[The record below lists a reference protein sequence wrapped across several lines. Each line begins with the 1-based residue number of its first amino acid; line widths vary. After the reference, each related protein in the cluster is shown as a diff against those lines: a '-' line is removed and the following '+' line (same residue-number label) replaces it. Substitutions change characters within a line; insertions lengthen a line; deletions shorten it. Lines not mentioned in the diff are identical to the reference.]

1 MIDILIIAILVGFNA
16 FFSLAEV
23 ALISARKSRLQV
35 EAKRGNRLAGMALE
49 LMADTNKF
57 LSTAQIGI
65 TVVSILTGIYT
76 GAEMSDSFAHWLTTA
91 GVPAGSAPFIA
102 KTAILIMATYL
113 QCELGELFPKR
124 IGIDLA
130 DTMAK
135 LCTPPMLFFAA
146 LTKPLSWLMSQNTN
160 VLVHLFHLHKE
171 DQRVTEE
178 EIKNVIEEGAQ
189 TGGVEEVEQDIMERA
204 MVMGDQTVEQ
214 LMTHRTEMVSLRL
227 GMTSQAVEQVIHE
240 TPFANYPV
248 LADEDVDSV
257 CGYVRLKD
265 LVMQLGKPAFDLKTS
280 LQKPIYFPETMTV
293 YRALEHLKK
302 YGTSFGFVCDELGAL
317 QGIITFRDIFEGLVG
332 TIPEKTELPDII
344 ERRDGKSWV
353 VSGQCQFYDFVAY
366 FDEEDL
372 YDSDFNTLAGL
383 ILVLLDRIPEVGD
396 ECSWKTFH
404 MRVVGMDGNR
414 IDKVLVTRIAQV
426 EESEK

>member
-91 GVPAGSAPFIA
+91 GVPAGSTPFIA

-240 TPFANYPV
+240 TPCANYPV

-280 LQKPIYFPETMTV
+280 L
-293 YRALEHLKK
+293 
-302 YGTSFGFVCDELGAL
+302 
-317 QGIITFRDIFEGLVG
+317 
-332 TIPEKTELPDII
+332 
-344 ERRDGKSWV
+344 
-353 VSGQCQFYDFVAY
+353 
-366 FDEEDL
+366 
-372 YDSDFNTLAGL
+372 
-383 ILVLLDRIPEVGD
+383 
-396 ECSWKTFH
+396 
-404 MRVVGMDGNR
+404 
-414 IDKVLVTRIAQV
+414 
-426 EESEK
+426 

>member
-1 MIDILIIAILVGFNA
+1 MIDVLIIAILVGFNA
-16 FFSLAEV
+16 FFSMAEV

-35 EAKRGNRLAGMALE
+35 EAKHGSRLAEMALR
-49 LMADTNKF
+49 LMADTDKF

-76 GAEMSDSFAHWLTTA
+76 GAEMSDGLAQWLTTV
-91 GVPAGSAPFIA
+91 GVPAGSAPFVA
-102 KTAILIMATYL
+102 KTVILILATYL

-146 LTKPLSWLMSQNTN
+146 LTRPLSWLMTVNTN
-160 VLVHLFHLHKE
+160 ALVHLFHLHKE
-171 DQRVTEE
+171 DQRVTGE
-178 EIKNVIEEGAQ
+178 EIKSVIEEGAQ
-189 TGGVEEVEQDIMERA
+189 TGGVAEVEQDIMERA
-204 MVMGDQTVEQ
+204 MVMSDQTVEQ
-214 LMTHRTEMVSLRL
+214 LMTHRTEMVTLRL

-240 TPFANYPV
+240 TPFGNYPV
-248 LADEDVDSV
+248 MADDDIDSV

-265 LVMQLGKPAFDLKTS
+265 LVMQLGKPAFDLKAS
-280 LQKPIYFPETMTV
+280 LQKPIYFPENMTV

-302 YGTSFGFVCDELGAL
+302 YGSNFGFVCDELGAL

-332 TIPEKTELPDII
+332 TIPEKTETPDII
-344 ERRDGKSWV
+344 QRRDGKSWV

-383 ILVLLDRIPEVGD
+383 ILVLLDRIPAVGD
-396 ECSWKTFH
+396 ECTWKTFH
-404 MRVVGMDGNR
+404 MRVIGMDGNR
-414 IDKVLVTRIAQV
+414 IDKVLVTRTTQD
-426 EESEK
+426 EETDG

>member
-35 EAKRGNRLAGMALE
+35 EAKHGSRLAEMALR

-76 GAEMSDSFAHWLTTA
+76 GAEMSDSFAHWLTTV

-146 LTKPLSWLMSQNTN
+146 LTRPLSWLMTVNTN
-160 VLVHLFHLHKE
+160 ALVHLFHLHKE
-171 DQRVTEE
+171 DQRVTGE
-178 EIKNVIEEGAQ
+178 EIKSVIEEGAQ
-189 TGGVEEVEQDIMERA
+189 TGGVAEVEQDIMERA
-204 MVMGDQTVEQ
+204 MVMSDQTVEQ
-214 LMTHRTEMVSLRL
+214 LMTHRTEMVTLRL
-227 GMTSQAVEQVIHE
+227 GMTSAAVEQVIHE
-240 TPFANYPV
+240 TPFGNYPV
-248 LADEDVDSV
+248 MADDDIDSV

-265 LVMQLGKPAFDLKTS
+265 LVMQLGKPAFDLKAS
-280 LQKPIYFPETMTV
+280 LQKPIYFPENMTV

-302 YGTSFGFVCDELGAL
+302 YGSNFGFVCDELGAL

-332 TIPEKTELPDII
+332 TIPEKTETPDII
-344 ERRDGKSWV
+344 QRRDGKSWV

-383 ILVLLDRIPEVGD
+383 ILVLLDRIPAVGD
-396 ECSWKTFH
+396 ECTWKTFH
-404 MRVVGMDGNR
+404 MRVIGMDGNR
-414 IDKVLVTRIAQV
+414 IDKVLVTHTTQD
-426 EESEK
+426 EETDD

>member
-204 MVMGDQTVEQ
+204 MVMGDQTVDQ

-265 LVMQLGKPAFDLKTS
+265 LVMQLGKKNFDLKAC
-280 LQKPIYFPETMTV
+280 L
-293 YRALEHLKK
+293 
-302 YGTSFGFVCDELGAL
+302 
-317 QGIITFRDIFEGLVG
+317 
-332 TIPEKTELPDII
+332 
-344 ERRDGKSWV
+344 
-353 VSGQCQFYDFVAY
+353 
-366 FDEEDL
+366 
-372 YDSDFNTLAGL
+372 
-383 ILVLLDRIPEVGD
+383 
-396 ECSWKTFH
+396 
-404 MRVVGMDGNR
+404 
-414 IDKVLVTRIAQV
+414 
-426 EESEK
+426 

>member
-1 MIDILIIAILVGFNA
+1 MIDVLIIAILVGFNA
-16 FFSLAEV
+16 FFSMAEV

-35 EAKRGNRLAGMALE
+35 EAKHGSRLAEMALG
-49 LMADTNKF
+49 LMADTDKF

-76 GAEMSDSFAHWLTTA
+76 GAEMSDGLAQWLTTV
-91 GVPAGSAPFIA
+91 GVPAGSAPFVA
-102 KTAILIMATYL
+102 KTVILILATYL

-146 LTKPLSWLMSQNTN
+146 LTKPLSWLMTINTN
-160 VLVHLFHLHKE
+160 ALVHLFHLHKE
-171 DQRVTEE
+171 DQRVTGE
-178 EIKNVIEEGAQ
+178 EIKSVIEEGAQ
-189 TGGVEEVEQDIMERA
+189 TGGVAEVEQDIMERA
-204 MVMGDQTVEQ
+204 MVMSDQTVEQ
-214 LMTHRTEMVSLRL
+214 LMTHRTEMVTLRL
-227 GMTSQAVEQVIHE
+227 GMTSAAVEQVIHE
-240 TPFANYPV
+240 TPFGNYPV
-248 LADEDVDSV
+248 MADDDIDSV

-265 LVMQLGKPAFDLKTS
+265 LVMQLGKPAFDLKAS
-280 LQKPIYFPETMTV
+280 LQKPIYFPENMTV

-302 YGTSFGFVCDELGAL
+302 YGSNFGFVCDELGAL

-332 TIPEKTELPDII
+332 TIPEKTETPDII
-344 ERRDGKSWV
+344 QRRDGKSWV

-383 ILVLLDRIPEVGD
+383 ILVLLDRIPAVGD
-396 ECSWKTFH
+396 ECTWKTFH
-404 MRVVGMDGNR
+404 MRVIGMDGNR
-414 IDKVLVTRIAQV
+414 IDKVLVTRTTQD
-426 EESEK
+426 EETDG

>member
-76 GAEMSDSFAHWLTTA
+76 GAEMSDSFAHWLTTV

-146 LTKPLSWLMSQNTN
+146 LTKPLSWLM
-160 VLVHLFHLHKE
+160 
-171 DQRVTEE
+171 
-178 EIKNVIEEGAQ
+178 
-189 TGGVEEVEQDIMERA
+189 
-204 MVMGDQTVEQ
+204 
-214 LMTHRTEMVSLRL
+214 
-227 GMTSQAVEQVIHE
+227 
-240 TPFANYPV
+240 
-248 LADEDVDSV
+248 
-257 CGYVRLKD
+257 
-265 LVMQLGKPAFDLKTS
+265 
-280 LQKPIYFPETMTV
+280 
-293 YRALEHLKK
+293 
-302 YGTSFGFVCDELGAL
+302 
-317 QGIITFRDIFEGLVG
+317 
-332 TIPEKTELPDII
+332 
-344 ERRDGKSWV
+344 
-353 VSGQCQFYDFVAY
+353 
-366 FDEEDL
+366 
-372 YDSDFNTLAGL
+372 
-383 ILVLLDRIPEVGD
+383 
-396 ECSWKTFH
+396 
-404 MRVVGMDGNR
+404 
-414 IDKVLVTRIAQV
+414 
-426 EESEK
+426 

>member
-16 FFSLAEV
+16 FFSMAEV

-35 EAKRGNRLAGMALE
+35 EAKHGSRLAEMALR
-49 LMADTNKF
+49 LMADTDKF

-76 GAEMSDSFAHWLTTA
+76 GAEMSDGLAQWLTTV
-91 GVPAGSAPFIA
+91 GVPAGSAPFVA
-102 KTAILIMATYL
+102 KTVILILATYL

-146 LTKPLSWLMSQNTN
+146 LTRPLSWLMTVNTN
-160 VLVHLFHLHKE
+160 ALVHLFHLHKE
-171 DQRVTEE
+171 DQRVTGE
-178 EIKNVIEEGAQ
+178 EIKSVIEEGAQ
-189 TGGVEEVEQDIMERA
+189 TGGVAEVEQDIMERA
-204 MVMGDQTVEQ
+204 MVMSDQTVEQ
-214 LMTHRTEMVSLRL
+214 LMTHRTEMVTLRL
-227 GMTSQAVEQVIHE
+227 GMTSAAVEQVIHE
-240 TPFANYPV
+240 TPFGNYPV
-248 LADEDVDSV
+248 MADDDIDSV

-265 LVMQLGKPAFDLKTS
+265 LVMQLGKPAFDLKAS
-280 LQKPIYFPETMTV
+280 LQKPIYFPENMTV

-302 YGTSFGFVCDELGAL
+302 YGSNFGFVCDELGAL

-332 TIPEKTELPDII
+332 TIPEKTETPDII
-344 ERRDGKSWV
+344 QRRDGKSWV

-383 ILVLLDRIPEVGD
+383 ILVLLDRIPAVGD
-396 ECSWKTFH
+396 ECTWKTFH
-404 MRVVGMDGNR
+404 MRVIGMDGNR
-414 IDKVLVTRIAQV
+414 IDKVLVTRTTQD
-426 EESEK
+426 EETDG